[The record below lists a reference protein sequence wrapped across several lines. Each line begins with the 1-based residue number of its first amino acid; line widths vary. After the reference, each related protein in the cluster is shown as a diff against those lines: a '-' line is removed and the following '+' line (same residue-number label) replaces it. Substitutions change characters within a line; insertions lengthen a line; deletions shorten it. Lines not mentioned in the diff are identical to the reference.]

1 VSGPSGPVRAEPP
14 PDGAGRG
21 GRGGRWSVPVP
32 TWRLVAAAA
41 VGSLVVLLLP
51 VGPPAGLWVVNGV
64 LLLAAVADWV
74 LAVRPDD
81 LRVERDLPGIVPLGH
96 QAQVTWSISHRPQ
109 RDPSYRRDPARGR
122 RDPARGRRDPGRGRG
137 VPVLG
142 GRGMRVRV
150 ADELAPSL
158 GAVTRRVRVVVPV
171 RGRAVAATTVR
182 PSRRGRFEPAEV
194 VVRVE
199 GPLGLVGRQG
209 RRRVE
214 GVLRV
219 YPPFDSRD
227 EAELRVNKARIL
239 EVGLRSAQGRG
250 GGTEFDSM
258 REYGVDDEF
267 RRIDWAATARS
278 GKTIVRTYRAERNQT
293 VLLLLDSGRTMA
305 GRVAEVPR
313 LDHAMDAVMM
323 LTSLA
328 TRLGDRAGLVAFDRE
343 VRAVV
348 APGHARDQLS
358 RVTEA
363 MYQLQPL
370 LVESDYRGAFA
381 ETLARFR
388 RRAMLVVLTE
398 LAEQAVSET
407 LLPALPLIARH
418 HLVVVASVADPEVR
432 GWASATPVEPA
443 AAYRKAAAVA
453 ALSDRRRTVARLRGL
468 GAVVVDAPP
477 GRLAPDLADAYL
489 RVKATGRL

>member
-1 VSGPSGPVRAEPP
+1 VTATPVTVPGQGASGSRWGWPVL
-14 PDGAGRG
+14 
-21 GRGGRWSVPVP
+21 
-32 TWRLVAAAA
+32 TWRLVVAAA

-51 VGPPAGLWVVNGV
+51 VPPPSGLWVVNG
-64 LLLAAVADWV
+64 LLLVAAVADWW
-74 LAVRPDD
+74 LATPPGE
-81 LRVERDLPGIVPLGH
+81 LEVERELPGIVPLGTE
-96 QAQVTWSISHRPQ
+96 ARIVWRIA
-109 RDPSYRRDPARGR
+109 YRGGRARGE
-122 RDPARGRRDPGRGRG
+122 RG
-137 VPVLG
+137 L
-142 GRGMRVRV
+142 RVRV

-158 GAVTRRVRVVVPV
+158 RAVTRRVRVVVPA
-171 RGRAVAATTVR
+171 RGTVTAATALR
-182 PSRRGRFEPAEV
+182 PSRRGRFVPSEV

-199 GPLGLVGRQG
+199 GPLGLMARQG
-209 RRRVE
+209 RRTVP

-278 GKTIVRTYRAERNQT
+278 GKPIVRTYRAERNQT

-305 GRVAEVPR
+305 GRVADVPR

-348 APGHARDQLS
+348 GPGHARDQLS

-363 MYQLQPL
+363 MYQLEPL

-407 LLPALPLIARH
+407 LLPALPLIARD

-432 GWASATPVEPA
+432 GWALATPVEPG

-453 ALSDRRRTVARLRGL
+453 ALADRRRTVARLRGL

>member
-1 VSGPSGPVRAEPP
+1 MSVPP
-14 PDGAGRG
+14 APGPDGPGPGR
-21 GRGGRWSVPVP
+21 RWSGPVP

-41 VGSLVVLLLP
+41 VGSLAVLLVP
-51 VGPPAGLWVVNGV
+51 VRPPLGLWVVNGV
-64 LLLAAVADWV
+64 LLVAAVADWL
-74 LAVRPDD
+74 LAVRPGA
-81 LRVERDLPGIVPLGH
+81 LEVERDLPGIVPLG
-96 QAQVTWSISHRPQ
+96 AE
-109 RDPSYRRDPARGR
+109 ARIVWHLSRGGSGR
-122 RDPARGRRDPGRGRG
+122 SRGGLGRG
-137 VPVLG
+137 V
-142 GRGMRVRV
+142 RVRL

-158 GAVTRRVRVVVPV
+158 GAETRRVRVVVPA
-171 RGRAVAATTVR
+171 RGRVAAATLIR
-182 PSRRGRFEPAEV
+182 PSRRGRFTPTEV
-194 VVRVE
+194 VLRVE
-199 GPLGLVGRQG
+199 GPLGLVARQG
-209 RRRVE
+209 RRRLP

-227 EAELRVNKARIL
+227 EAELRIDKARIL

-250 GGTEFDSM
+250 GGTEFDSL

-278 GKTIVRTYRAERNQT
+278 AKPIVRTYRAERNQT

-305 GRVAEVPR
+305 GRVADVPR

-348 APGHARDQLS
+348 GPGHARDQLS

-381 ETLARFR
+381 ETLGRFR

-398 LAEQAVSET
+398 LAEQAVAET
-407 LLPALPLIARH
+407 LLPALPLIARD

-432 GWASATPVEPA
+432 GWALATPVEPG

-453 ALSDRRRTVARLRGL
+453 ALADRRRTVARLRGL

-477 GRLAPDLADAYL
+477 GRLAPELADAYL

>member
-1 VSGPSGPVRAEPP
+1 V
-14 PDGAGRG
+14 
-21 GRGGRWSVPVP
+21 SVPVP
-32 TWRLVAAAA
+32 TWRLVVAAG
-41 VGSLVVLLLP
+41 VGSLAVLLVP
-51 VGPPAGLWVVNGV
+51 VRPPLGLWVVNGV
-64 LLLAAVADWV
+64 LAVAAVADWL
-74 LAVRPDD
+74 LAVRPGE
-81 LRVERDLPGIVPLGH
+81 LEVERDLPGIVPLGAEARVVWH
-96 QAQVTWSISHRPQ
+96 VSRDAGARWS
-109 RDPSYRRDPARGR
+109 
-122 RDPARGRRDPGRGRG
+122 PGGRG
-137 VPVLG
+137 V
-142 GRGMRVRV
+142 RVRL

-158 GAVTRRVRVVVPV
+158 GAVTRRARVVVPA
-171 RGRAVAATTVR
+171 RGRVAAATAIR
-182 PSRRGRFEPAEV
+182 PSRRGRFTPTEV
-194 VVRVE
+194 VLRVE
-199 GPLGLVGRQG
+199 GPLGLVARQG
-209 RRRVE
+209 RRRLP

-227 EAELRVNKARIL
+227 EAELRVDKARIL

-250 GGTEFDSM
+250 GGTEFDSL

-278 GKTIVRTYRAERNQT
+278 GKPIVRTYRAERNQT

-305 GRVAEVPR
+305 GRVADVPR

-348 APGHARDQLS
+348 GPGHARDQLS

-363 MYQLQPL
+363 MYQLEPL

-407 LLPALPLIARH
+407 LLPALPLIARD

-432 GWASATPVEPA
+432 GWASATPVEPG

-453 ALSDRRRTVARLRGL
+453 ALADRRRTVARLRGL

>member
-1 VSGPSGPVRAEPP
+1 VSAPSP
-14 PDGAGRG
+14 PDPGPGRPG
-21 GRGGRWSVPVP
+21 GRRGWPVP
-32 TWRLVAAAA
+32 TWRLVVAAA
-41 VGSLVVLLLP
+41 VGSLAVLLVP
-51 VGPPAGLWVVNGV
+51 VRPPLGLWVVNGV
-64 LLLAAVADWV
+64 LLVAAVADWL
-74 LAVRPDD
+74 LAVRPGE
-81 LRVERDLPGIVPLGH
+81 LEVERDLPGIVPLGAEARISWRVG
-96 QAQVTWSISHRPQ
+96 QAGS
-109 RDPSYRRDPARGR
+109 GR
-122 RDPARGRRDPGRGRG
+122 RGPGGRG
-137 VPVLG
+137 V
-142 GRGMRVRV
+142 RVRL

-158 GAVTRRVRVVVPV
+158 GAVTRRARVVVPT
-171 RGRAVAATTVR
+171 RGRVAAATTIR
-182 PSRRGRFEPAEV
+182 PSRRGRFTPTEIV
-194 VVRVE
+194 LRVE
-199 GPLGLVGRQG
+199 GPLGLLARQG
-209 RRRVE
+209 RRSRP

-250 GGTEFDSM
+250 GGTEFDSL

-278 GKTIVRTYRAERNQT
+278 GKPIVRTYRAERNQT

-305 GRVAEVPR
+305 GRVADVPR

-348 APGHARDQLS
+348 GPGHARDQLS

-381 ETLARFR
+381 ETLGRFR

-407 LLPALPLIARH
+407 LLPALPLIARD

-432 GWASATPVEPA
+432 GWALATPVEPG

-453 ALSDRRRTVARLRGL
+453 ALADRRRTVARLRGL

>member
-1 VSGPSGPVRAEPP
+1 MTSPP
-14 PDGAGRG
+14 APTPGVPGDFG
-21 GRGGRWSVPVP
+21 GRSGWPVP
-32 TWRLVAAAA
+32 TWRLVVAAA

-51 VGPPAGLWVVNGV
+51 VRPPWGLWVVNGV
-64 LLLAAVADWV
+64 LVVAAVADWW
-74 LAVRPDD
+74 LAVRPGE
-81 LRVERDLPGIVPLGH
+81 LEVERELPGIVPLRTE
-96 QAQVTWSISHRPQ
+96 ARVVWRISHR
-109 RDPSYRRDPARGR
+109 G
-122 RDPARGRRDPGRGRG
+122 GRGRAPAG
-137 VPVLG
+137 S
-142 GRGMRVRV
+142 GRGVRVRL

-158 GAVTRRVRVVVPV
+158 GAVTRRMRVVVPA
-171 RGRAVAATTVR
+171 RGRVTAATMVR
-182 PSRRGRFEPAEV
+182 PSRRGRFTPGEI

-199 GPLGLVGRQG
+199 GPLGLMARQG
-209 RRRVE
+209 RRRVP

-278 GKTIVRTYRAERNQT
+278 GKPIVRTYRAERNQT

-348 APGHARDQLS
+348 GPGHARDQLS

-398 LAEQAVSET
+398 LAEQAVAET
-407 LLPALPLIARH
+407 LLPALPLIARD

-432 GWASATPVEPA
+432 GWALATPVEPG

-453 ALSDRRRTVARLRGL
+453 ALADRRRTVARLRGL

>member
-1 VSGPSGPVRAEPP
+1 M
-14 PDGAGRG
+14 
-21 GRGGRWSVPVP
+21 GRWSVPVL
-32 TWRLVAAAA
+32 TWRLVLAAA

-51 VGPPAGLWVVNGV
+51 VRPPLGLWVVNGA
-64 LLLAAVADWV
+64 LLAAAVADWS
-74 LAVRPDD
+74 LAVRPGE
-81 LRVERDLPGIVPLGH
+81 LEVERELPGIVPLGTE
-96 QAQVTWSISHRPQ
+96 ARVVWRISHR
-109 RDPSYRRDPARGR
+109 
-122 RDPARGRRDPGRGRG
+122 
-137 VPVLG
+137 G
-142 GRGMRVRV
+142 GRPGGAAARARPGIRVRV

-158 GAVTRRVRVVVPV
+158 GAVTRRVRVVVPP
-171 RGRAVAATTVR
+171 RGRVTAATTIR
-182 PSRRGRFEPAEV
+182 PSRRGRFALSEI

-199 GPLGLVGRQG
+199 GPLGLVARQG
-209 RRRVE
+209 RRSVP

-250 GGTEFDSM
+250 GGTEFDSL

-278 GKTIVRTYRAERNQT
+278 GKPIVRTYRAERNQT

-305 GRVAEVPR
+305 GRVADVPR
-313 LDHAMDAVMM
+313 LDHAIDAVMM

-348 APGHARDQLS
+348 GPGHARDQLS

-407 LLPALPLIARH
+407 LLPALPLIARD

-432 GWASATPVEPA
+432 GWALATPVEPGA
-443 AAYRKAAAVA
+443 A
-453 ALSDRRRTVARLRGL
+453 
-468 GAVVVDAPP
+468 
-477 GRLAPDLADAYL
+477 
-489 RVKATGRL
+489 